1 MLRVVEQPE
10 NVRDEPRLLS
20 CDARRPAGLTQVL
33 AWKSGRHEIAR
44 RQRLKGRDVGVE
56 WHFRLAVFQ
65 DRSGVPVDL
74 GEENRLMSGAVEAE
88 LDAANPREEPDD
100 A

>member
-1 MLRVVEQPE
+1 
-10 NVRDEPRLLS
+10 
-20 CDARRPAGLTQVL
+20 
-33 AWKSGRHEIAR
+33 
-44 RQRLKGRDVGVE
+44 
-56 WHFRLAVFQ
+56 LAVFQ